1 MYFAILKERK
11 FEKIGGKTMDEM
23 FYLLIAG
30 TRTYTDYQ
38 EFSVMTDWILRDV
51 KMPIAIVSGGA
62 AGADAMAE
70 RYAKERG
77 YGLYVFPAYWDK
89 FGKSA
94 GAIRNQAMHDFIA
107 PHPHR
112 ACLLF
117 WDMISKGTRQS
128 VDLAKE
134 RRTPLYVYDIDFH
147 YFRKDRFYDVTAVQN
162 DGMEEEEA
170 WG

>member
-11 FEKIGGKTMDEM
+11 FEKIGGKAMDEI

-30 TRTYTDYQ
+30 TRTYTDYA

-51 KMPIAIVSGGA
+51 KMPVAIVSGGA
-62 AGADAMAE
+62 AGADKMAE
-70 RYAKERG
+70 RYAAERG
-77 YGLYVFPAYWDK
+77 YGLYVFPADWNTY
-89 FGKSA
+89 GKSA
-94 GAIRNQAMHDFIA
+94 GAIRNREMHDFIA

-117 WDMISKGTRQS
+117 WDMISNGTKQS
-128 VDLAKE
+128 VDLAME

-147 YFRKDRFYDVTAVQN
+147 YFRKDRFYDVTAVM
-162 DGMEEEEA
+162 DDEMEEEET
-170 WG
+170 W